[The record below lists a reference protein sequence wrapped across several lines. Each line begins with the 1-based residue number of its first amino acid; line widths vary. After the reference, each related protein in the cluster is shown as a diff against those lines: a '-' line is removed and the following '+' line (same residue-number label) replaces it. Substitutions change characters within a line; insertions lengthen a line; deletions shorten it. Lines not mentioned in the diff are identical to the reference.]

1 MQIMNLL
8 LKNSAYVSHMMF
20 RAGEPFSISS
30 INLIMEAFQLSEMK
44 VEEIVFTYGIECARP
59 EKQRFSDYEEY
70 NRQNDAVIS
79 LDKVSVIGF
88 SLYMPESVKCNVRIE
103 PEKDSVSFIFMGKNR
118 EKIKSGMQQY
128 TEKFRKILE
137 NAEGI
142 VFDGKAGVD
151 GRRQADFI

>member
-59 EKQRFSDYEEY
+59 EKQR
-70 NRQNDAVIS
+70 QACQ
-79 LDKVSVIGF
+79 SV
-88 SLYMPESVKCNVRIE
+88 PVRRLFLW
-103 PEKDSVSFIFMGKNR
+103 EK
-118 EKIKSGMQQY
+118 
-128 TEKFRKILE
+128 TEKK
-137 NAEGI
+137 
-142 VFDGKAGVD
+142 
-151 GRRQADFI
+151 